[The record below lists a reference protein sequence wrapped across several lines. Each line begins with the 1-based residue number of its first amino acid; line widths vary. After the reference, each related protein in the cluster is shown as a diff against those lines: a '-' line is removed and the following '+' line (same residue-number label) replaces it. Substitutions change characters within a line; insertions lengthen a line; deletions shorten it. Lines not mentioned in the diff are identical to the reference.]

1 MQPIGQIIAVTL
13 IASLAGMESVLD
25 EWQWHRPLLVCTLIG
40 IALGS
45 LHTGLLIGGELELLA
60 LGWMNIGAAQS
71 PDTALAGVFA
81 TLLAVRAGHDT
92 SSAIALSIPIAMAG
106 NLSTVLVRSLV
117 IPIHH
122 VADRITQKSPS
133 HYFLLLHIGALLFQ
147 AMRVAVPAFL
157 FEVFLNKAIILD
169 IFHSIPNV
177 VQQGFTVASGFV
189 VVVGYAMVIRSLR
202 ARELTPYLL
211 LGFLLAAISSTT
223 LVTVGVIAGCLA
235 WLHVRLWSKHDRRA
249 VDISSLPELQ
259 TTPTKKISRP
269 VLWRVFWRSQ
279 FHQASWNYE
288 RMQGLGY
295 AFTMEPALD
304 DLYQD
309 EQLRCERKRQHLEFF
324 NTQPYVANLVI
335 GMNLALEERLSEGK
349 KSFSSLIQ
357 SIKLGMM
364 GPLAGVG
371 DSFFWGTLRPLL
383 GSLGAAM
390 ALHGNVMGPI
400 FFFVSWNVIRLGS
413 RWGLLFYGY
422 RFGLKMVNTIAT
434 GFLRQIN
441 EGAAIVGLFVMGA
454 LVAVWTHVNF
464 SVPMIDTIFSQT
476 IPKLPN
482 LLLLFFVLWLLR
494 KGWHSVAIILLLF
507 VIAVC
512 GVFVHVLQP

>member
-1 MQPIGQIIAVTL
+1 MQSIGQIVAVML
-13 IASLAGMESVLD
+13 IASLAGIESVLD

-45 LHTGLLIGGELELLA
+45 LHTGLFIGGELELLA

-81 TLLAVRAGHDT
+81 TLLAVRAGHDV
-92 SSAIALSIPIAMAG
+92 SSAIALSIPLAMAG
-106 NLSTVLVRSLV
+106 NLSTVLVRSMT
-117 IPIHH
+117 IPVHH
-122 VADRITQKSPS
+122 MADRITQNSPRS
-133 HYFLLLHIGALLFQ
+133 YLLLLHMGSLLLQALRVAIPALLFEVLVK
-147 AMRVAVPAFL
+147 RAVIL
-157 FEVFLNKAIILD
+157 AI
-169 IFHSIPNV
+169 FQSIPLV

-202 ARELTPYLL
+202 ARELMPYLL
-211 LGFLLAAISSTT
+211 LGFLLAANSTTT
-223 LVTVGVIAGCLA
+223 LVTIGVIACCLA
-235 WLHVRLWSKHDRRA
+235 WLHIRLWTKHDTRA
-249 VDISSLPELQ
+249 VDVSGLPDLQ
-259 TTPTKKISRP
+259 TTSAMKISRP

-304 DLYQD
+304 VLYKD
-309 EQLRCERKRQHLEFF
+309 EQMRCERKQQHLEFF

-335 GMNLALEERLSEGK
+335 GMNLALEERLSEGRQ
-349 KSFSSLIQ
+349 SFSRLIQ
-357 SIKLGMM
+357 SVKLGMM

-371 DSFFWGTLRPLL
+371 DSLYWGTIRPLL

-390 ALHGNVMGPI
+390 ALHGNIMGPV

-464 SVPMIDTIFSQT
+464 SLPMIDTILSQT

-494 KGWHSVAIILLLF
+494 RGWHSVGIILLLF
-507 VIAVC
+507 ILAVC